1 MHGYYPMID
10 PVIQCPVR
18 DLYLRLAELSVKLRS
33 ASEEFDH
40 ATHIHFCVFHGD
52 AIPSVRCLCVQQ
64 KRRTIF
70 KYAFFVLRG
79 KDLREIAISS
89 EVI

>member
-1 MHGYYPMID
+1 MID
-10 PVIQCPVR
+10 PVIQCSVR
-18 DLYLRLAELSVKLRS
+18 DLDLCLTQLPIKLRS
-33 ASEEFDH
+33 APEELDH

-70 KYAFFVLRG
+70 KYAFFVLLG

-89 EVI
+89 EVV